1 MPVMKSISYGF
12 IKTNTNSIEISISS
26 KINVEEKFNLNKGY
40 SSKAVC
46 EVIHSFAEKNKTKI
60 GALAIINGN
69 FDEKLAEGLWLEL
82 DIVPSFV
89 SIEDLE
95 KLGKEKVIQ
104 SVRANFKEDHSNE
117 ISITSGK
124 VNVHD
129 FLISLDKIKSAS
141 SEKHVKL
148 LDKLSEK
155 FKEKKLKVG
164 FFNSTVNGGGVALM
178 RHALMRLCKLLNLD
192 INWYVVSGN
201 EDIFKIT
208 KQKIHNVLHGLYHE
222 EFRLTPKDIEC
233 YSGWT
238 DSNAKEFEDIFK
250 KLDVF
255 VIDDPQPSG
264 LVKHIK
270 RINPMAKI
278 IYRSHTQ
285 LDTGLIDAEDK
296 VQHDTWNFIYD
307 NLKDIDLFASH
318 PIKHFV
324 PKNVDKEKVIFMPPT
339 TDPFDGLN
347 KKMDENSSAYYF
359 ELFNEI
365 LEKTGQKPLDYSE
378 EYFIQVARF
387 DPAKGIFDLIEAYRL
402 FFEKMEKITNE
413 NIPSL
418 VIMGNG
424 AYDDPEGLMIYNQ
437 VLEKL
442 KEEKYSTIKNSVK
455 VAMVPFRDQLLNV
468 LISKSFASL
477 QLSHREGY
485 EVKVTEALMKE
496 KPVIIYDSG
505 GLPLQTKDNINGFIV
520 KDFNTNKVSEHM
532 FRLYQDKELHQ
543 KMSKNA
549 VNHYDHD
556 ISTIKNLINWLYLTT
571 KISEDQ
577 NFRGKFKDINELIE
591 EDYLDI
597 PSQSQVTNHDDN
609 IIS

>member
-1 MPVMKSISYGF
+1 MKSVSYGF
-12 IKTNTNSIEISISS
+12 IKPNANSIEISINSQTN
-26 KINVEEKFNLNKGY
+26 IEEKFNLDEGY

-46 EVIHSFAEKNKTKI
+46 EIIHSFAERNKTKI
-60 GALAIINGN
+60 GALAIINNN
-69 FDEKLAEGLWLEL
+69 FDEKLAEDLWLEL

-89 SIEDLE
+89 SIEDFE
-95 KLGKEKVIQ
+95 KFGKEKVIQ
-104 SVRANFKEDHSNE
+104 SIKANFKDDHSNK
-117 ISITSGK
+117 ISTTSGK

-129 FLISLDKIKSAS
+129 FLISLDKIKNSS
-141 SEKHVKL
+141 SERHVKL
-148 LDKLSEK
+148 LDRLSEK

-178 RHALMRLCKLLNLD
+178 RHSLMRLCKLLNLN

-201 EDIFKIT
+201 KDIFKIT
-208 KQKIHNVLHGLYHE
+208 KQKIHNVLHGLSHE
-222 EFRLTPKDIEC
+222 EFRLTPEDIKC
-233 YSGWT
+233 YGGWT
-238 DSNAKEFEDIFK
+238 EDNAKVFEDLFK
-250 KLDVF
+250 NLDIII
-255 VIDDPQPSG
+255 IDDPQPSG

-270 RINPMAKI
+270 KINPMTKI

-285 LDTGLIDAEDK
+285 LDTSLIDEEDK

-318 PIKHFV
+318 PIRHFV
-324 PKNVDKEKVIFMPPT
+324 PKNVDKEKVLFMPPT

-347 KKMDENSSAYYF
+347 KKIDDNSSVYYF

-365 LEKTGQKPLDYSE
+365 LKKTGQKTLDYSE

-402 FFEKMEKITNE
+402 FFEKMKKIDLDQ
-413 NIPSL
+413 IPSL

-424 AYDDPEGLMIYNQ
+424 AHDDPEGSIIYNQ

-442 KEEKYSTIKNSVK
+442 HEKKNSSIKDYVR

-468 LISKSFASL
+468 LIRKSFASL

-505 GLPLQTKDNINGFIV
+505 GLPLQAKDNINGFIV
-520 KDFNTNKVSEHM
+520 TDFDTNKVSEHM
-532 FRLYQDKELHQ
+532 FKLYQDKELHQ

-549 VNHYDHD
+549 VDHYDQN

-571 KISEDQ
+571 KISEDD
-577 NFRGKFKDINELIE
+577 NFRGKFKDINKLIE
-591 EDYLDI
+591 EDYLEI
-597 PSQSQVTNHDDN
+597 NPQTNHSDN

>member
-1 MPVMKSISYGF
+1 MFVMKSISYGF
-12 IKTNTNSIEISISS
+12 IKTDTKGIEISISGQT
-26 KINVEEKFNLNKGY
+26 NVEETFNLNEDY
-40 SSKAVC
+40 SSKTVC
-46 EVIHSFAEKNKTKI
+46 EIIHSFAEKNKTKI

-69 FDEKLAEGLWLEL
+69 FDEKLAECLWLEL

-89 SIEDLE
+89 SIEDL
-95 KLGKEKVIQ
+95 KKFGKENVIQ
-104 SVRANFKEDHSNE
+104 SIRANFKEDHSNE
-117 ISITSGK
+117 ISTTSGK

-129 FLISLDKIKSAS
+129 FLISLDKIKSCS

-155 FKEKKLKVG
+155 FKEKKLRVG
-164 FFNSTVNGGGVALM
+164 FFNSTVNGGGVAIM
-178 RHALMRLCKLLNLD
+178 RHSLMRLCKLLKLD
-192 INWYVVSGN
+192 INWYVVSGD
-201 EDIFKIT
+201 EDVFKVT

-233 YSGWT
+233 YGGWT
-238 DSNAKEFEDIFK
+238 DSNAKVFEDLFK
-250 KLDVF
+250 NLDII

-270 RINPMAKI
+270 RINPLAKI

-285 LDTGLIDAEDK
+285 LDTQLIDAEDN
-296 VQHDTWNFIYD
+296 VQHDTWNFVYD

-318 PIKHFV
+318 PIKNFV
-324 PKNVDKEKVIFMPPT
+324 PKNVDKEKVLFMPPT

-347 KKMDENSSAYYF
+347 KKMDKNSSEYYF

-365 LEKTGQKPLDYSE
+365 LEKTGQKPLDPSR

-402 FFEKMEKITNE
+402 FFEKMEKITKD

-442 KEEKYSTIKNSVK
+442 NEKKYLAIKNCVK
-455 VAMVPFRDQLLNV
+455 VAIVPFRDQLLNV
-468 LISKSFASL
+468 LISRSFASL

-505 GLPLQTKDNINGFIV
+505 GLPLQ
-520 KDFNTNKVSEHM
+520 
-532 FRLYQDKELHQ
+532 
-543 KMSKNA
+543 A
-549 VNHYDHD
+549 
-556 ISTIKNLINWLYLTT
+556 NL
-571 KISEDQ
+571 
-577 NFRGKFKDINELIE
+577 F
-591 EDYLDI
+591 
-597 PSQSQVTNHDDN
+597 
-609 IIS
+609 